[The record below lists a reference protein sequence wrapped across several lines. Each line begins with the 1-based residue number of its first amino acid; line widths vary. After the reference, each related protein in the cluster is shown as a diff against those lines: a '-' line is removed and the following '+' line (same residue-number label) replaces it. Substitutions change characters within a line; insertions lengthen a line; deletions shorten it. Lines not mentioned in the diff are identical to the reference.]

1 MSKNKTIVFVSSL
14 VHPWGGSEDLWKKS
28 ALIFIDKGY
37 DVQVFK
43 ENVDYQNQHIKD
55 LIHAGIKVYD
65 IGHSRTSFLRT
76 LKAKITTTLIRGL
89 NCFYSKFLGRSF
101 HHYKFRKHL
110 GKLKPDLVVVA
121 QSMNFDGIQYA
132 AECISLNLPYVIIAQ
147 KAVETKW
154 LIPAERAISI
164 QSYQLAKACYFVSN
178 HNQNLT
184 EEQLGIR
191 LTNAHIVYNPIKVS
205 RKALPLPK
213 SEIISFAC
221 IGRLCIL
228 DKGQDILLR
237 ILARPIWR
245 KRSISVSFIGSGE
258 DEDGLKALVRLLDL
272 KNIEFI
278 PFVANIENL
287 WKDYHALLL
296 PSRYEGLPLAIMEA
310 MAVGRVV
317 ITTNAGGNR
326 EVIENNVTGFIGE
339 ANENSF
345 AEIMEDAWS
354 KKDNWQ
360 DIGLNANHF
369 INNNIPASPENEFAN
384 TLMKLIH
391 G

>member
-1 MSKNKTIVFVSSL
+1 MSKKKTIVFVSSL
-14 VHPWGGSEDLWKKS
+14 VHPWGGSEELWKKS
-28 ALIFIDKGY
+28 AIILKKTGY
-37 DVQVFK
+37 RVIVFK
-43 ENVDYQNQHIKD
+43 ENVEYQNPAIKD
-55 LIHAGIKVYD
+55 LVDAGIKIKD
-65 IGHSRTSFLRT
+65 IGYSSTSFLKKLTIKIRRT
-76 LKAKITTTLIRGL
+76 LIKGL
-89 NCFYSKFLGRSF
+89 NSIHTNLLGKSI
-101 HHYKFRKHL
+101 HHYKFRKHIR
-110 GKLKPDLVVVA
+110 KIKPDLVVVA

-132 AECISLNLPYVIIAQ
+132 AECISFNLPYVIIAQ

-154 LIPAERAISI
+154 LVPAERVISI

-178 HNQNLT
+178 HNHNLT
-184 EEQLGIR
+184 EEQLGVR

-213 SEIISFAC
+213 SEIISLAC

-272 KNIEFI
+272 KNVEFI
-278 PFVANIENL
+278 PFVADIENL

-310 MAVGRVV
+310 MAVGRTV
-317 ITTNAGGNR
+317 ITTNAGGNK

-345 AEIMEDAWS
+345 AEIMECAWS
-354 KKDNWQ
+354 KKDDWEN
-360 DIGLNANHF
+360 IGHNAHRF
-369 INNNIPASPENEFAN
+369 ISNNIPPSPENEFAN

>member
-1 MSKNKTIVFVSSL
+1 MSKKKTIVFVSSL
-14 VHPWGGSEDLWKKS
+14 VHPWGGSEELWKKS
-28 ALIFIDKGY
+28 AIILKKIGY
-37 DVQVFK
+37 HVIVFK
-43 ENVDYQNQHIKD
+43 ENVDDQNSAVRD
-55 LIHAGIKVYD
+55 LIDAGIKIND
-65 IGHSRTSFLRT
+65 IGYSSTSFLKKLT
-76 LKAKITTTLIRGL
+76 TKIHRTLIRGL
-89 NCFYSKFLGRSF
+89 NSIRTKLSGKSF

-110 GKLKPDLVVVA
+110 RKIKPDLVVVA
-121 QSMNFDGIQYA
+121 QSMNFDGIPYA

-154 LIPAERAISI
+154 LVPSERAISI
-164 QSYQLAKACYFVSN
+164 QSYQLAQACYFVSN
-178 HNQNLT
+178 HNHNLT
-184 EEQLGIR
+184 EEQLGVR

-205 RKALPLPK
+205 RKALPLPE

-258 DEDGLKALVRLLDL
+258 DEDGLKALVRLFDL
-272 KNIEFI
+272 KNVDFI
-278 PFVANIENL
+278 PFVADIENL
-287 WKDYHALLL
+287 WKDYHTLLL

-310 MAVGRVV
+310 MALGRVV

-354 KKDNWQ
+354 KKNNWE
-360 DIGLNANHF
+360 DIGLNANNF
-369 INNNIPASPENEFAN
+369 IKNNIPASPENEFAN

>member
-14 VHPWGGSEDLWKKS
+14 VHPWGGSEELWKKS
-28 ALIFIDKGY
+28 AIILKKTGY
-37 DVQVFK
+37 QVIVFK
-43 ENVDYQNQHIKD
+43 EIVDAQNAAIKD
-55 LIHAGIKVYD
+55 IIDAGIKIND
-65 IGHSRTSFLRT
+65 IGYSSTSFLT
-76 LKAKITTTLIRGL
+76 KLISKINQTLIRVL
-89 NCFYSKFLGRSF
+89 NAIRTKLSGKSI

-110 GKLKPDLVVVA
+110 YKIKPDLVVVA

-132 AECISLNLPYVIIAQ
+132 AECISLNVPYVIIAQ
-147 KAVETKW
+147 KAVETRW
-154 LIPAERAISI
+154 LVPAERAISI

-178 HNQNLT
+178 HNRNLT

-191 LTNAHIVYNPIKVS
+191 LTNAHIVYNPIKVN

-213 SEIISFAC
+213 NETISFAC

-245 KRSISVSFIGSGE
+245 KRPISVSFIGPGE
-258 DEDGLKALVRLLDL
+258 DEEGLKALVTLLDL
-272 KNIEFI
+272 KNVTFI
-278 PFVANIENL
+278 PFVADIENL

-310 MAVGRVV
+310 MALGRVV
-317 ITTNAGGNR
+317 ITTNAGGNS

-354 KKDNWQ
+354 KKNSWE
-360 DIGLNANHF
+360 DIGLNAYHYINHHV
-369 INNNIPASPENEFAN
+369 PASPENEFAN
-384 TLMKLIH
+384 TLIKLIH